1 MVRKEL
7 DTFLPV
13 RSKNQVSKVTAEER
27 ALSALFTLG
36 KSPQQARPLEKAET
50 RLEG

>member
-1 MVRKEL
+1 MVRKAL
-7 DTFLPV
+7 DTFTPV
-13 RSKNQVSKVTAEER
+13 CSKNQVSKVTAEEQ

-36 KSPQQARPLEKAET
+36 KAPQQARPPEEAET